1 MAKIVGGITTSHIPS
16 IGKAIE
22 NNLQQTEYW
31 KPLFDA
37 YPPIHHWLDE
47 VQPDVA
53 VVFYNDHGLEFFL
66 DKKPTFAIGA
76 APSYKNAA
84 EGWGI

>member
-1 MAKIVGGITTSHIPS
+1 MAKIVGGITTSRS
-16 IGKAIE
+16 
-22 NNLQQTEYW
+22 LQLVKQLRTIYNKLNTW

-53 VVFYNDHGLEFFL
+53 VVFI
-66 DKKPTFAIGA
+66 TITA
-76 APSYKNAA
+76 
-84 EGWGI
+84 